1 VVVYV
6 TGFALEGE
14 AVEGN
19 KEALYRAVLCSPEGI
34 LEMLWAE
41 TGGTCC

>member
-1 VVVYV
+1 MVVDVA
-6 TGFALEGE
+6 GFAPEGE

-19 KEALYRAVLCSPEGI
+19 EEALYRAVLCSPKGI